1 MVDYR
6 TMIRNRNKFI
16 ALAIVIVVLAILY
29 AVAMDFPSA
38 DEIVAMGS
46 YAGILVGEII
56 KVVLAIILII
66 LTLVARPAL
75 KIILAY
81 YGLQL
86 IKDKNT
92 GFTDTETNVN
102 KFAGNLATLIAV
114 GPLWVAAGYVF
125 DFASFSLLTFIDV
138 SYSTAHTLHDWAHY
152 IPLIIFIPVILVA
165 IVKCV
170 VSITAASNA
179 DGRVSESKSVDRLSE
194 TDTEMPDAKKCPECN
209 RINAMNA
216 RFCSSCGTQLH
227 SRIRM

>member
-1 MVDYR
+1 MNGYQTV
-6 TMIRNRNKFI
+6 IRNRNKFI
-16 ALAIVIVVLAILY
+16 ALAIVIVVLAIFY
-29 AVAMDFPSA
+29 AVAMDLPGA

-56 KVVLAIILII
+56 KVVLAIIMIV
-66 LTLVARPAL
+66 LTLAARPAL
-75 KIILAY
+75 KAMLAY
-81 YGLQL
+81 YGVQL
-86 IKDKNT
+86 IKGKNS
-92 GFTDTETNVN
+92 GSTDVENNVY
-102 KFAGNLATLIAV
+102 KFASNLATLIAV
-114 GPLWVAAGYVF
+114 GPLWVATAYVF

-138 SYSTAHTLHDWAHY
+138 SYSTAHTLHDWSHY

-179 DGRVSESKSVDRLSE
+179 DGRTSDVKSADRLSE

-209 RINAMNA
+209 RMNELNA

-227 SRIRM
+227 SKIRM